1 MSDGFDDDDDELLL
15 QHCIAQDDKINKSYS
30 NTSSATISSEGNSEP
45 GFFAGKKEGISAETS
60 AVKAKPKTFT
70 EAFGFLTDSMAKQ
83 EEKDVFMKKASS
95 AAPWM
100 NQAQHI
106 VVHPCQKGNPLLNSL
121 TNVSWKYSDSTAPP
135 PADYIMTPSSCALFL
150 SLRYHAL
157 KPEYIYK
164 RLKHLHSY
172 KTFTIKVLLC
182 LVDVK
187 EPTKAVVEL
196 TKACFVVDV
205 TLLLAFS
212 NGEAATYVETF
223 KSYEKKPAD
232 SIKTKQST
240 SHVSKASEVLSSI
253 PSINTTDA
261 HTLLTEF
268 ETLVNLS
275 KVSEENLALCPGIG
289 GIKANNI
296 TKLFNQPFLKHSDRK
311 KAAVVKSEESKTS
324 EPQANVTEKS

>member
-1 MSDGFDDDDDELLL
+1 MSDEFDDDDEELL
-15 QHCIAQDDKINKSYS
+15 QHFIAQDTTGNQQNKHEDDRFL
-30 NTSSATISSEGNSEP
+30 NTGDIKPDLTEITSS
-45 GFFAGKKEGISAETS
+45 TS
-60 AVKAKPKTFT
+60 DVNVKHPPKTFT
-70 EAFGFLTDSMAKQ
+70 EAFGFLSDSITKQ
-83 EEKDVFMKKASS
+83 EQKDVMMKKALS

-100 NQAQHI
+100 NQSQHI
-106 VVHPCQKGNPLLNSL
+106 VVHPCQKGNPLLNNL
-121 TNVSWKYSDSTAPP
+121 TNVSWKYADSSVPP

-157 KPEYIYK
+157 KPDYIYK
-164 RLKHLHSY
+164 RLKNLHSY
-172 KTFTIKVLLC
+172 KTFTIKLLLC

-196 TKACFVVDV
+196 TKACFVVNV

-223 KSYEKKPAD
+223 KSHENKPAD
-232 SIKTKQST
+232 SIKIKAAT
-240 SHVSKASEVLSSI
+240 SHVSKTSEVLSSI
-253 PSINTTDA
+253 PSVNTTDA

-275 KVSEENLALCPGIG
+275 KASEEQLALCPGIG

-296 TKLFNQPFLKHSDRK
+296 HKLFTQPFLKHAK
-311 KAAVVKSEESKTS
+311 KNT
-324 EPQANVTEKS
+324 TE